1 MDLKIVCHSG
11 WTTINNGSKVLG
23 QQCCMCNCVLPLSLQ
38 LPLGQRYWV
47 MKKYYGNMV
56 YVILPLVR
64 YVCFLKWF
72 DIFFYP
78 NQNLCHKIGVIHE
91 LYVIE
96 I

>member
-1 MDLKIVCHSG
+1 
-11 WTTINNGSKVLG
+11 
-23 QQCCMCNCVLPLSLQ
+23 
-38 LPLGQRYWV
+38 